1 MLSAADRELGC
12 FIGRVIAG
20 EDLSREESYHA
31 FCLLLGDEVAPM
43 QQGGFLAALTA
54 KGETVAELAGGWQAI
69 CDLDTRQ
76 VDLGELALI
85 DNCGT
90 GMDSFKTFNIST
102 AAALVGAAGGLPVA
116 RHGAR
121 AITSTLGTVDLVE
134 RLGVDVDC
142 PVEMVAASI
151 REAGIGLFNGMSP
164 EVHPGAL
171 ARILGQLSFGSPLN
185 IVASLAHPARPQTAL
200 RGVYSRD
207 MVRPIAEVMAA
218 IGYRRALVVHGG
230 IDGSPLGMDE
240 ASVCGVTS
248 CAELRDGMITE
259 FLLQPEEC
267 GLARHLA
274 RPLAADPTPEEAA
287 RKIYRLLAGQAD
299 AARADA
305 VSLNAGLLFYLA
317 GRTATIAAGVA
328 LAAGLL
334 GEGQALVVLRRWVNS
349 QNRKPQQGLAILE
362 QLARQESEQ

>member
-1 MLSAADRELGC
+1 MLSTADRELGS

-43 QQGGFLAALTA
+43 QQGGFLAALTT

-69 CDLDTRQ
+69 YDLDTRQ
-76 VDLGELALI
+76 VDLGDLALI

-102 AAALVGAAGGLPVA
+102 AAALVGAAGGLRVA

-121 AITSTLGTVDLVE
+121 AITSAVGTVDLVE

-142 PVEMVAASI
+142 QVELVAASI

-164 EVHPGAL
+164 AVHPGAL
-171 ARILGQLSFGSPLN
+171 GRILGQLSFGSPLN
-185 IVASLAHPARPQTAL
+185 IVASLAHPAMPQTAL

-218 IGYRRALVVHGG
+218 IGYRRALVVHGE
-230 IDGSPLGMDE
+230 IDNSRLGMDE

-248 CAELRDGMITE
+248 CAELRDGTITQ

-274 RPLAADPTPEEAA
+274 PPLAADRTPEEAVQ
-287 RKIYRLLAGQAD
+287 KIYRLLAGRGD

-305 VSLNAGLLFYLA
+305 VSLNAGLLFYLD
-317 GRTATIAAGVA
+317 GRTATIATGVA
-328 LAAGLL
+328 LAARLL
-334 GEGQALVVLRRWVNS
+334 GEGQALPVLRRWVRS
-349 QNRKPQQGLAILE
+349 QNRKPQQGLAILKKLE
-362 QLARQESEQ
+362 RQEGWQ

>member
-1 MLSAADRELGC
+1 MLSAADRELGR

-69 CDLDTRQ
+69 CDLATRQ

-102 AAALVGAAGGLPVA
+102 AAALVGAAGGLRVA

-142 PVEMVAASI
+142 PVEVVAASI
-151 REAGIGLFNGMSP
+151 REAGIGLFNGMRP

-171 ARILGQLSFGSPLN
+171 GRILGQLSFGSPLN

-218 IGYRRALVVHGG
+218 IGYQRALVVHGG

-248 CAELRDGMITE
+248 CIPMIW
-259 FLLQPEEC
+259 
-267 GLARHLA
+267 
-274 RPLAADPTPEEAA
+274 
-287 RKIYRLLAGQAD
+287 
-299 AARADA
+299 RAYCSTSSS
-305 VSLNAGLLFYLA
+305 V
-317 GRTATIAAGVA
+317 
-328 LAAGLL
+328 
-334 GEGQALVVLRRWVNS
+334 
-349 QNRKPQQGLAILE
+349 LAILTPPPLPRPPAWIWALTA
-362 QLARQESEQ
+362 QRSVPVSSSSCSAALTASSGVYATMPAGTATLYFFRIDFPWYSCRFIWRF